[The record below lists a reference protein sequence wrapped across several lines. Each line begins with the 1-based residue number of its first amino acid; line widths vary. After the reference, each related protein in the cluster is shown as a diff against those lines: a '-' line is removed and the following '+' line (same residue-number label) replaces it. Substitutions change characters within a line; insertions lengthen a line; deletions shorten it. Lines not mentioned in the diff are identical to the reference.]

1 MNLKIK
7 LFSYLRDIVGKNEI
21 DIEVENAI
29 KVRDLIEIL
38 RSKWPKMNEVEY
50 QALIVL
56 KNGVPAKLDD
66 IVTEEDEIAILPPV
80 SGG

>member
-1 MNLKIK
+1 MNLRIK

>member
-66 IVTEEDEIAILPPV
+66 TVTEKDEIAILPPV